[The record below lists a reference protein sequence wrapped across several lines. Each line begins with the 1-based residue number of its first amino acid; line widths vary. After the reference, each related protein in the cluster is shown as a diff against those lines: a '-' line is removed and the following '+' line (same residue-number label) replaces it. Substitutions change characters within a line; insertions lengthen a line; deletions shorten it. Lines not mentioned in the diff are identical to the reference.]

1 MEKTSK
7 KKKTVIIAVSVVLL
21 ACLCVGI
28 GVGAASCN
36 PNFYSTEQHIARIS
50 ARVQERFIDTG
61 AHESFTVSPL
71 YNQNDEVNQFL
82 VEFNDDGYLYVQTH
96 LVYPYGTSMYIT
108 SYGSEYIPCVHVRE
122 EVDSPNEDGM
132 RWRWAKDGI
141 YGQDGRIYR
150 DSLYFEV
157 DEWGRV
163 ITWTISHFAAAGID
177 PSEKKYFIK
186 TERNGYIPV
195 VKREDKF
202 LNLITMELGSL
213 EELEAEE
220 INSSNWLTIGGF
232 TPKPDFNL

>member
-7 KKKTVIIAVSVVLL
+7 KKKTIVVVVVSVVLL

-50 ARVQERFIDTG
+50 ARVQDRFIDTG
-61 AHESFTVSPL
+61 AHESFIVSPL
-71 YNQNDEVNQFL
+71 YDQNDEVNQFL
-82 VEFNDDGYLYVQTH
+82 VEFSDDGYLYVQTR
-96 LVYPYGTSMYIT
+96 LVYPYGTSMYTIC
-108 SYGSEYIPCVHVRE
+108 YGSEYIPCVHVRE

-132 RWRWAKDGI
+132 RWRWADDGI
-141 YGQDGRIYR
+141 YGQDGNIYR

-186 TERNGYIPV
+186 TERNGYIPA

-202 LNLITMELGSL
+202 LNLITMKLGTL
-213 EELEAEE
+213 EELEEEE
-220 INSSNWLTIGGF
+220 INSSNWLTIGF
-232 TPKPDFNL
+232 IPKPDFNL

>member
-1 MEKTSK
+1 MEKTSSN
-7 KKKTVIIAVSVVLL
+7 KKTVKAVVSVVLL

-36 PNFYSTEQHIARIS
+36 PSFYSTEQHIARIS

-71 YNQNDEVNQFL
+71 YDQNGEVSQFL
-82 VEFNDDGYLYVQTH
+82 VEFSDDGHLYVQTH
-96 LVYPYGTSMYIT
+96 PVYPYGPSMYIT
-108 SYGSEYIPCVHVRE
+108 RYESEYVPWAHVRE
-122 EVDSPNEDGM
+122 EVASPNEDGM

-141 YGQDGRIYR
+141 YGQDGNIYR
-150 DSLYFEV
+150 DRLYFEV

-186 TERNGYIPV
+186 TERNGYIPA

-202 LNLITMELGSL
+202 LNLITMKLGTL

-220 INSSNWLTIGGF
+220 INSSDWLTIGGF